1 MTDTHVSMP
10 TSYTS
15 QRAPSDLVDRHPVFR
30 LIPSSRDF
38 DAMTERHLGKDL
50 DAIHQDLQRL
60 NGAAGQVAATTKDFV
75 PEVRATKAAEA
86 VRPLVE
92 PLLRRA
98 QAMREEH
105 ATFAQKVDGYFAQVL
120 DGRFPDASN
129 LLLPTLGLID
139 PRDARFISTVEA
151 YERLLVEDGLMLRY
165 RHKDDFGDTTSA
177 FSICS
182 FWWAEALA
190 MVGRLEDACRLFER
204 LMTHANCVGLF
215 SEDIEPRTGMLLGN
229 FPQAYTH
236 VGLINTAVTISELL
250 EARDARFRA
259 WS

>member
-1 MTDTHVSMP
+1 M
-10 TSYTS
+10 
-15 QRAPSDLVDRHPVFR
+15 
-30 LIPSSRDF
+30 
-38 DAMTERHLGKDL
+38 
-50 DAIHQDLQRL
+50 
-60 NGAAGQVAATTKDFV
+60 
-75 PEVRATKAAEA
+75 
-86 VRPLVE
+86 
-92 PLLRRA
+92 
-98 QAMREEH
+98 
-105 ATFAQKVDGYFAQVL
+105 GYFTQVL

-129 LLLPTLGLID
+129 LLLPTLGIID
-139 PRDARFISTVEA
+139 PRDHRFVSTVEA

-165 RHKDDFGDTTSA
+165 RHKDDFGETTSA

>member
-1 MTDTHVSMP
+1 MGRPDYREVILD
-10 TSYTS
+10 
-15 QRAPSDLVDRHPVFR
+15 RAY
-30 LIPSSRDF
+30 
-38 DAMTERHLGKDL
+38 
-50 DAIHQDLQRL
+50 
-60 NGAAGQVAATTKDFV
+60 N
-75 PEVRATKAAEA
+75 AE
-86 VRPLVE
+86 L
-92 PLLRRA
+92 
-98 QAMREEH
+98 
-105 ATFAQKVDGYFAQVL
+105 GYFAQVL
-120 DGRFPDASN
+120 DGRLPDASN
-129 LLLPTLGLID
+129 LLLPTLGLVD
-139 PRDARFISTVEA
+139 PRDRRFISTVEA

-165 RHKDDFGDTTSA
+165 RHKDDFGETTSA

-215 SEDIEPRTGMLLGN
+215 SEDIEPRTGLLLGN